1 MELSLNVINSII
13 IVISFFYIVKYLKQL
28 DQYFNMARRN
38 KKYMAAKDIVK
49 KGDFIY
55 KPNCYSYT
63 DCVYMKVIFTDN
75 KKDTDLEY
83 TSKEFIKWYDFLI
96 SKYSEVGFNDTDVT
110 RLEGLANIINESNR
124 NMILDKNGDKLSA
137 YDIVVNDMLKPMK
150 KIRGNYNL
158 IKKMEADRNYTIVNL
173 SIFIIVFLSCF
184 VLILNK

>member
-1 MELSLNVINSII
+1 MDSVIETLYTII
-13 IVISFFYIVKYLKQL
+13 ACVSFMFIVNYLQQL
-28 DQYFNMARRN
+28 EGYFNMTCRN
-38 KKYMAAKDIVK
+38 KRYIAAKDIVK

-75 KKDTDLEY
+75 RKDTDLEY
-83 TSKEFIKWYDFLI
+83 TSKEFIKWHDFLI
-96 SKYSEVGFNDTDVT
+96 RKYSDVGFNDTDIT
-110 RLEGLANIINESNR
+110 RLEGLANIINESSR
-124 NMILDKNGDKLSA
+124 NMILDKNGDKLFA

-150 KIRGNYNL
+150 KIRGNYKL